1 MALVQRSS
9 FLPQYRLPAD
19 SSRFAGP
26 ESIGVWRLAVLALA
40 TAVALLRLAYLIWNC
55 PYDLAPDEAHYWDW
69 SRHLDW
75 SYYSKGPGVAWLIAA
90 STAVFGNHAWA
101 VRLPAVLCGSLTLI
115 GLFELTSRVYRS
127 PSLALGV
134 VALALTVPTLA
145 VGSILMTI
153 DAPYVCL
160 WTWALVVAHLICFPP
175 SNRSRIA
182 DLCMWALLGALVG
195 AGILFKY
202 TMVLFVP
209 SLGVFLVLANWRAKG
224 SLARRAAFP
233 RLGAFGLPIL
243 LSLLPILVWN
253 AQHDWVTFLHVGR
266 QAGVQNSGGILW
278 LGPLEYLG
286 GQFAALFGFWFVF
299 CTGAAFAALRQVAY
313 DGPPCAEDCFELQGP
328 GGATTAAW
336 RRANQLFLLCF
347 MLPMLLVF
355 LGFSLR
361 TRIELNWPVTAYISG
376 GVLAAGWVAGNCV
389 SSIGWWRR
397 LSQASLSVA
406 AVLGLLFV
414 VLMHHTEWLYSLF
427 PKEAEPAS
435 WRTAGP
441 RAWDPTCR
449 LRGWQTLAREIEAV
463 RASLRA
469 HGMEPVIAANG
480 WALPGELGFYLS
492 DHPEV
497 YSLALANGGRRS
509 QYDFWR
515 PNPVWDPEH
524 FRGSTIICV
533 GDLGSK
539 ARAAFDKVEPSRQVE
554 HSVDGHVVAAWSI
567 TVCHGFRGFE
577 VLEPQGY

>member
-1 MALVQRSS
+1 VSL
-9 FLPQYRLPAD
+9 
-19 SSRFAGP
+19 G
-26 ESIGVWRLAVLALA
+26 IWRLAAVAVA
-40 TAVALLRLAYLIWNC
+40 TAVLLVRLAYLTWSC

-101 VRLPAVLCGSLTLI
+101 VRLPAAVCGSLTLL
-115 GLFELTSRVYRS
+115 GLFELTYRVYRS

-160 WTWALVVAHLICFPP
+160 WTWALVVAHHICFPP
-175 SNRSRIA
+175 PDRTRTA
-182 DLCMWALLGALVG
+182 ELALWGLLGGLVG
-195 AGILFKY
+195 MGILFKY

-209 SLGVFLVLANWRAKG
+209 SLGVFLVLANWREVS
-224 SLARRAAFP
+224 SLARRAAFIRP
-233 RLGAFGLPIL
+233 AASLAAFGLPIL
-243 LSLLPILVWN
+243 LSLVPILVWN

-266 QAGVQNSGGILW
+266 QAGVQNSGALLW

-299 CTGAAFAALRQVAY
+299 CMGAAGAALWQLSFGRNTRTQ
-313 DGPPCAEDCFELQGP
+313 DDFELEDP
-328 GGATTAAW
+328 LAAMPLAW
-336 RRANQLFLLCF
+336 RRANQLFLLSF

-361 TRIELNWPVTAYISG
+361 TRIELNWPVTAYLSG
-376 GVLAAGWVAGNCV
+376 GVLAAGWVAGNCT

-397 LSQASLSVA
+397 LSQVSLGVA
-406 AVLGLLFV
+406 AVLGLVFV
-414 VLMHHTEWLYSLF
+414 VLMHHTEWLYPLF
-427 PKEAEPAS
+427 PREGESAS

-449 LRGWQTLAREIEAV
+449 LRGWQSLAQEVEAV
-463 RASLRA
+463 RASLRTE
-469 HGMEPVIAANG
+469 GIEPVIAANG
-480 WALPGELGFYLS
+480 WALPGQLGFYLP

-515 PNPVWDPEH
+515 PNPVWDPSH
-524 FRGSTIICV
+524 FRGATLICV
-533 GDLGSK
+533 GDLGPK
-539 ARAAFDKVEPSRQVE
+539 ARAAFDRIEPARQVE
-554 HSVDGHVVAAWSI
+554 YSVNGQVVAAWTI
-567 TVCHGFRGFE
+567 TVCRGFRGFGAF
-577 VLEPQGY
+577 EPQGY